1 MTSDSESEMELEEI
15 GGRSS
20 KRGRYESTHEEEMA
34 GVMEDRVEMLMAVTE
49 AIHELVPKTSKDI
62 KKSLSKYVNTLREIT
77 GGIKS
82 SIYQALQHN
91 NRQMNEIKEMIKAQN
106 NKIDIIQKEQKRPM
120 TYAGATAATGS
131 SVRVAGIKKPIA
143 TEKVCK
149 VQLSLEDER
158 IPGEELKRMIMSKLK
173 PKEAGFKPNR
183 IYSTKDNKVIIESSE
198 DCLDKIKNAK
208 AIRQMNVKVRNLD
221 KFYPRIVVYNAPS
234 DTRAE
239 NIANEII
246 KQNDLQGVGNIQI
259 RPVYKFGP
267 KNKQFNHWTLE
278 VNAHT
283 RNILLQ
289 KKTIHLDWHS
299 CKVEDKIYITQCYN
313 CQGYGHI
320 APKCTNKIAC
330 GYCSAEHDTRSCPNK
345 EHSEKHKCILCV
357 KARIEDTKHRP
368 RDGKCLAYKRRMEK
382 YGSNIEFETN
392 VN

>member
-120 TYAGATAATGS
+120 TYAGATASTGS

-208 AIRQMNVKVRNLD
+208 AIRQMNVK
-221 KFYPRIVVYNAPS
+221 
-234 DTRAE
+234 
-239 NIANEII
+239 
-246 KQNDLQGVGNIQI
+246 
-259 RPVYKFGP
+259 
-267 KNKQFNHWTLE
+267 
-278 VNAHT
+278 
-283 RNILLQ
+283 
-289 KKTIHLDWHS
+289 
-299 CKVEDKIYITQCYN
+299 CYN